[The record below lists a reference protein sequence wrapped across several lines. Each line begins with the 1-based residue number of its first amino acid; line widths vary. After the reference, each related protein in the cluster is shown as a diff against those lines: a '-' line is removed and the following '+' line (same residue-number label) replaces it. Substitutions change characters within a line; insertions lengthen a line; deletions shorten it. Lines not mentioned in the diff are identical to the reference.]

1 MLLVED
7 VEPALIIADLLAAK
21 RVNED

>member
-7 VEPALIIADLLAAK
+7 VEPLTIAGRQYA
-21 RVNED
+21 